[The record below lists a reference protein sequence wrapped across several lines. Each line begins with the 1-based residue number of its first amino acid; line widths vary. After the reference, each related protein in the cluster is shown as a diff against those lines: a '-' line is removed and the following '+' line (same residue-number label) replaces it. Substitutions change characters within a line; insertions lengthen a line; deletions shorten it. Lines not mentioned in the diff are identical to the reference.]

1 LVKQVTGET
10 RMFGR
15 LEITAMAQAMAAHAG
30 DRMGLIARNVAN
42 ADTPGYRAM
51 DLPDFASVY
60 GEEAA
65 MPLRSTRPGH
75 LAGSGT
81 ETGWQ
86 PVAAPGPAAPDG
98 NSVSLESEMVR
109 AAFTRQEQDMALAIY
124 RHASGVLRTSL
135 GRG

>member
-1 LVKQVTGET
+1 
-10 RMFGR
+10 MFGR

-60 GEEAA
+60 GAQA
-65 MPLRSTRPGH
+65 SLPLRGTRPGH
-75 LAGSGT
+75 LTGPGA
-81 ETGWQ
+81 ETGWR
-86 PVAAPGPAAPDG
+86 PVAASGPAAPDG

-109 AAFTRQEQDMALAIY
+109 AALARQEQDMALAIY
-124 RHASGVLRTSL
+124 RHASGVLRASL